1 MSETL
6 QIVLSKLKN
15 TEARPIIHISHHF
28 VSINVHEPDQL
39 NLFLSNWAV
48 FILSRVYLRHKLFQ
62 DWVVSVPD
70 GRIEVL
76 TIIERYNT
84 RLSAGPKKFGL
95 KGETY
100 HWTQSYH
107 FNSRL
112 YEKLLCSVFDI
123 LEDGQLV
130 EVSFSF
136 FPLYCQYLLVGV
148 LTKKYPT
155 FIAYIAEL
163 FLNDNVELSQRLH
176 LEFLTVIFLLLPG
189 G

>member
-1 MSETL
+1 M
-6 QIVLSKLKN
+6 
-15 TEARPIIHISHHF
+15 
-28 VSINVHEPDQL
+28 
-39 NLFLSNWAV
+39 
-48 FILSRVYLRHKLFQ
+48 
-62 DWVVSVPD
+62 SVPD

-84 RLSAGPKKFGL
+84 RLSTAPMKFGL

-100 HWTQSYH
+100 HWTRSYH

-136 FPLYCQYLLVGV
+136 
-148 LTKKYPT
+148 
-155 FIAYIAEL
+155 
-163 FLNDNVELSQRLH
+163 SS
-176 LEFLTVIFLLLPG
+176 LLLISPCSHAYKSTILLFHL
-189 G
+189 

>member
-1 MSETL
+1 
-6 QIVLSKLKN
+6 
-15 TEARPIIHISHHF
+15 
-28 VSINVHEPDQL
+28 
-39 NLFLSNWAV
+39 
-48 FILSRVYLRHKLFQ
+48 
-62 DWVVSVPD
+62 VSVPD

-76 TIIERYNT
+76 TIIERYNK
-84 RLSAGPKKFGL
+84 RLSTGPKKFGL

-100 HWTQSYH
+100 HWTRSYH

-136 FPLYCQYLLVGV
+136 SSLL
-148 LTKKYPT
+148 LISPCWHAYKKYPA

-163 FLNDNVELSQRLH
+163 FLNDKVELSQRLH
-176 LEFLTVIFLLLPG
+176 FELLTVLFLLLPG